1 MATSFNRSHAC
12 SAALSASDPEAGHHQ
27 PTPPLETPGHSW
39 ACLGQFLVGSLWGP
53 FLLGPGVHKVLFVP
67 SKSLCPQSC
76 LSSDGSMVGL
86 MATSSKRAYAIPR
99 SAAPRAPVPEA
110 GHCPGTS
117 TGDTQTQFWLS
128 LCGLGM
134 HFVSFS
140 GLSSSGDQVLGQC
153 TVPGGPCILITSLVP
168 ATWFP
173 RCAMR
178 APSQVCPMFPLES

>member
-1 MATSFNRSHAC
+1 MVEVMKIMATSFNRSHAC

-99 SAAPRAPVPEA
+99 SAAPRVPVTGYFLPVPPKETLR
-110 GHCPGTS
+110 H
-117 TGDTQTQFWLS
+117 
-128 LCGLGM
+128 
-134 HFVSFS
+134 
-140 GLSSSGDQVLGQC
+140 SSGSVSVGWA
-153 TVPGGPCILITSLVP
+153 CILCP
-168 ATWFP
+168 F
-173 RCAMR
+173 
-178 APSQVCPMFPLES
+178 QV

>member
-1 MATSFNRSHAC
+1 MVELRKIMVNSFKMSSARTSAF
-12 SAALSASDPEAGHHQ
+12 SAPHTHTAAGQYQ

-99 SAAPRAPVPEA
+99 SAAPRVPVTGYFLPVPPKETLR
-110 GHCPGTS
+110 H
-117 TGDTQTQFWLS
+117 
-128 LCGLGM
+128 
-134 HFVSFS
+134 
-140 GLSSSGDQVLGQC
+140 SSGSVSVGWA
-153 TVPGGPCILITSLVP
+153 CIL
-168 ATWFP
+168 
-173 RCAMR
+173 C
-178 APSQVCPMFPLES
+178 PSQG